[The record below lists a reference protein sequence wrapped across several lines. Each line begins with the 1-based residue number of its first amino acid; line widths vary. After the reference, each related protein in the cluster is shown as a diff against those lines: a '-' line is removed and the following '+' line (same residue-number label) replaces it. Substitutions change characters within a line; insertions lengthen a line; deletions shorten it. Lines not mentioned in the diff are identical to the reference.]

1 MNKKVITILSSIVLL
16 GAAGVGGY
24 WAYDKYFGDDS
35 TSSSSSSSSTDST
48 IEVSS
53 DASEIDWS
61 ALPTT
66 EVTLSSETLTITEA
80 GTYVLSGTGTG
91 GVVINAADVNVRLT
105 LNGATISSTDGP
117 AIYVENAKNTVIN
130 LADGTTNSASDTSNY
145 SNVDIDGAIFSSD
158 DLIFTGGGMLNVTAK
173 FADGISSSDDLTIHS
188 GTINVTAADDGIR
201 GKDSVYILGG
211 TITVNATGDGIK
223 STNDTDA
230 DTGVLYIKDGTVTVT
245 SGDDALKGEQRA
257 VIDGGTIKV
266 EKSVE
271 GLESINVT
279 INGGTLDIYAT
290 DDGINA
296 SSDTSNDIY
305 IKITGGDVTVEVG
318 SGDTDGIDSNGDIF
332 VTGGTV
338 KVTNPGIGSGPA
350 TAFDYNGTAEFTG
363 GTIYINGEQ
372 VSEIPAESMGGGGMQ
387 R

>member
-1 MNKKVITILSSIVLL
+1 MNKKAIIIISTIVLL

-66 EVTLSSETLTITEA
+66 EVTLSSKTLTITEA

-91 GVVINAADVNVRLT
+91 GVVVNAADVNVRLT
-105 LNGATISSTDGP
+105 LNGATISSSDGP
-117 AIYVENAKNTVIN
+117 AIYVENAKNAVIN
-130 LADGTTNSASDTSNY
+130 LADGTTNSVSDTSNY

-158 DLIFTGGGMLNVTAK
+158 DLIFTGGGTLNVTAK

-188 GTINVTAADDGIR
+188 GTINVTSADDGIR

-279 INGGTLDIYAT
+279 INGGTLGIYAT

-296 SSDTSNDIY
+296 SSDTSDDIY

-372 VSEIPAESMGGGGMQ
+372 VSKIPAEQMGGGGMQ